1 MALALEVI
9 QYFDSTGE
17 EMVHREPPQ
26 GSSDIK
32 LGAQLIVQDN
42 QWAVF
47 YRDGKALD
55 TFTSGRH
62 TLTTLNLPLVGKLVG
77 IPFGGKQPFQAQVYF
92 ISRQTFTELKW
103 GTKEPITFR
112 DSELTMVRLRAFGRF
127 SVRVAEPLLFV
138 QQLVGTKGK
147 FTTESIED
155 FLRDLCVARLNDLLG
170 ETLKTILDLPR
181 YYDELAGGLKGRVAD
196 DFAKYGLELVDFLIG
211 AITPPEEVQ
220 KMIDE
225 RAGMGAIGDMQRYMA
240 FKAARGIEAAA
251 NNPGEA
257 GSAAGLGLGA
267 GIGMMMPGM
276 IANAMGAQG
285 RPGGGAAGPG
295 TSGPGT
301 AGPGAAGAGA
311 PAGGPGAA
319 GAEMGSCPKCQSAVP
334 LGSKFC
340 ASCGSPMPA
349 PATCAKCQSP
359 LPAGSKFCHSC
370 GTAVAAASTLCAK
383 CQSPLP
389 PGSKFCASCGTPV

>member
-1 MALALEVI
+1 MALIEVI
-9 QYFDSTGE
+9 QHFDESGSE
-17 EMVHREPPQ
+17 IVHREPPS
-26 GSSDIK
+26 GSADIK

-42 QWAVF
+42 QWATF

-62 TLTTLNLPLVGKLVG
+62 TLTTMNVPLLTRLLSL
-77 IPFGGKQPFQAQVYF
+77 PFGGTSPFQAQVYF
-92 ISRQTFTELKW
+92 ISRQTFTDMKW

-112 DSELTMVRLRAFGRF
+112 DTELSMVRLRAFGRF
-127 SVRVAEPLLFV
+127 SMRVADPGIFL

-147 FTTESIED
+147 YGTEAIED
-155 FLRDLCVARLNDLLG
+155 FLRDICVARLNDLLG

-196 DFAKYGLELVDFLIG
+196 DFGKYGMELVDFLIG

-257 GSAAGLGLGA
+257 GNAAGLGLGA
-267 GIGMMMPGM
+267 GIGMMMPQM
-276 IANAMGAQG
+276 IAGAMAQAQG
-285 RPGGGAAGPG
+285 AAPR
-295 TSGPGT
+295 T
-301 AGPGAAGAGA
+301 AASAGAGKREIKPGMSFDEVRA
-311 PAGGPGAA
+311 TFGDPQGEVVFGDKARWTYADLTVLFEGGKV
-319 GAEMGSCPKCQSAVP
+319 SDV
-334 LGSKFC
+334 KF
-340 ASCGSPMPA
+340 
-349 PATCAKCQSP
+349 
-359 LPAGSKFCHSC
+359 
-370 GTAVAAASTLCAK
+370 
-383 CQSPLP
+383 
-389 PGSKFCASCGTPV
+389 

>member
-1 MALALEVI
+1 MAALLEVI
-9 QYFDSTGE
+9 QHFDDSGAE
-17 EMVHREPPQ
+17 IVHREPPT
-26 GSSDIK
+26 GSADIK

-62 TLTTLNLPLVGKLVG
+62 TLTTLNLPLLSKVIGL
-77 IPFGGKQPFQAQVYF
+77 PFGGKSPFQAQVYF
-92 ISRQTFTELKW
+92 ISRQTFTDLKW

-127 SVRVAEPLLFV
+127 SMRVAAPQIFL
-138 QQLVGTKGK
+138 QQLVGTKGRY
-147 FTTESIED
+147 TTDAIED

-196 DFAKYGLELVDFLIG
+196 DFDKYGLELVDFLIG

-257 GSAAGLGLGA
+257 GNAAGLGLGA

-276 IANAMGAQG
+276 IAGAMRESARGAG
-285 RPGGGAAGPG
+285 GGEAGAAPVPGG
-295 TSGPGT
+295 S
-301 AGPGAAGAGA
+301 
-311 PAGGPGAA
+311 AGGATTP
-319 GAEMGSCPKCQSAVP
+319 CPR
-334 LGSKFC
+334 
-340 ASCGSPMPA
+340 
-349 PATCAKCQSP
+349 CQSP
-359 LPAGSKFCHSC
+359 VPAGSKFCANC
-370 GTAVAAASTLCAK
+370 GAPAAAANVCAK

-389 PGSKFCASCGTPV
+389 PGAKFCGNCGQATAAAAATCPKCKAPVPPGAKFCANCGQGMG

>member
-1 MALALEVI
+1 MAIEVI
-9 QYFDSTGE
+9 QHFDETGRDI
-17 EMVHREPPQ
+17 VHRFPET
-26 GSSDIK
+26 GSADIK

-55 TFTSGRH
+55 TLGSGRH
-62 TLTTLNLPLVGKLVG
+62 TLTTLNLPLLTKLLSL
-77 IPFGGKQPFQAQVYF
+77 PFGGKSPFQAQVYF
-92 ISRQTFTELKW
+92 VSRQTYPDLKW
-103 GTKEPITFR
+103 GTKEPIVFR
-112 DSELTMVRLRAFGRF
+112 DAELTMVRLRAFGRF
-127 SVRVAEPLLFV
+127 SMRVADPGIFI

-147 FTTESIED
+147 YTTDAIED

-196 DFAKYGLELVDFLIG
+196 DFGKYGLELVDFLIG

-251 NNPGEA
+251 TNPGEA

-267 GIGMMMPGM
+267 GIGMMMPQM
-276 IANAMGAQG
+276 IGQAMAGAK
-285 RPGGGAAGPG
+285 PAAAGV
-295 TSGPGT
+295 
-301 AGPGAAGAGA
+301 A
-311 PAGGPGAA
+311 
-319 GAEMGSCPKCQSAVP
+319 CPKCQAAVP
-334 LGSKFC
+334 QGQKFC
-340 ASCGSPMPA
+340 GNCGAPMGATCPKCQAAVAPGAKFCGSCGASLAAACP
-349 PATCAKCQSP
+349 KCNAAVDP
-359 LPAGSKFCHSC
+359 GAKFCGNC
-370 GTAVAAASTLCAK
+370 GNALA
-383 CQSPLP
+383 
-389 PGSKFCASCGTPV
+389 

>member
-1 MALALEVI
+1 MAVLLEVI
-9 QYFDSTGE
+9 QHFDQTGE
-17 EMVHREPPQ
+17 EIVHREPPA
-26 GSSDIK
+26 GSADIK

-55 TFTSGRH
+55 TFTAGRH
-62 TLTTLNLPLVGKLVG
+62 TLTTLNLPLLGKLIG
-77 IPFGGKQPFQAQVYF
+77 LPFGGTSPFQAQVYF
-92 ISRQTFTELKW
+92 ISRQTFTDLKW

-112 DSELTMVRLRAFGRF
+112 DAELTMVRLRAFGRF
-127 SVRVAEPLLFV
+127 SMRVADPTIFL

-147 FTTESIED
+147 YNTDSIED

-211 AITPPEEVQ
+211 AITPPEDVQ

-267 GIGMMMPGM
+267 GIGMMMPQM
-276 IANAMGAQG
+276 IAGAMGNQG
-285 RPGGGAAGPG
+285 RPGGGAAP
-295 TSGPGT
+295 TPT
-301 AGPGAAGAGA
+301 VP
-311 PAGGPGAA
+311 
-319 GAEMGSCPKCQSAVP
+319 CPKCQAAVP
-334 LGSKFC
+334 QGARFC
-340 ASCGSPMPA
+340 GNCGSAMPGMS
-349 PATCAKCQSP
+349 TCPKCQTAV
-359 LPAGSKFCHSC
+359 PAGSKFCGNC
-370 GTAVAAASTLCAK
+370 GAVMASATCPK
-383 CQSPLP
+383 CQSPLA
-389 PGSKFCASCGTPV
+389 PGAKFCGNCGEKTG

>member
-1 MALALEVI
+1 MALLEII
-9 QYFDSTGE
+9 QHFDESGAE
-17 EMVHREPPQ
+17 IVHREPPQ
-26 GSSDIK
+26 GSADIK

-42 QWAVF
+42 QWGVF

-62 TLTTLNLPLVGKLVG
+62 TLSTMNLPLLTKL
-77 IPFGGKQPFQAQVYF
+77 ISLPFGGKSPFQAQVYF
-92 ISRQTFTELKW
+92 ISRQTFTDLKW

-112 DSELTMVRLRAFGRF
+112 DSELSMVRLRAFGRF
-127 SVRVAEPLLFV
+127 SMRVADAGIFL

-147 FTTESIED
+147 YSTDAIED
-155 FLRDLCVARLNDLLG
+155 FLRDICVARLNDLLG

-196 DFAKYGLELVDFLIG
+196 DFGKYGMELVDFLIG

-257 GSAAGLGLGA
+257 GNAAGLGLGA

-276 IANAMGAQG
+276 IAGAMGAQA
-285 RPGGGAAGPG
+285 RP
-295 TSGPGT
+295 
-301 AGPGAAGAGA
+301 AGATT
-311 PAGGPGAA
+311 P
-319 GAEMGSCPKCQSAVP
+319 CPKCQTPVAA
-334 LGSKFC
+334 GAKFC
-340 ASCGSPMPA
+340 GSCGTAMPGVA
-349 PATCAKCQSP
+349 ACTKCQTP
-359 LPAGSKFCHSC
+359 LPPGAKFCNNC
-370 GTAVAAASTLCAK
+370 GTAVAEPGVCPKCNTPAAA
-383 CQSPLP
+383 
-389 PGSKFCASCGTPV
+389 GAKFCGNCGNTLG